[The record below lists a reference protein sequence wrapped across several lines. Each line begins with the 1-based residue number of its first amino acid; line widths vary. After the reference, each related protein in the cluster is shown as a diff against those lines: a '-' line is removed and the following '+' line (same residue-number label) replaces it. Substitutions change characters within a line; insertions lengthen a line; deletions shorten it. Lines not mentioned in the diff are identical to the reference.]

1 MRLLRVFLE
10 LVFVLTSVVLCAAQ
24 SPIHRL
30 DGSSIS
36 PAEIDQ
42 TMARLTNAAEVTGA
56 AIAILNDGKVVYTHA
71 YGFRDKEK
79 NLPLSSDSVMSGASF
94 NKAAFSVLVLQ
105 LVDDGKLDLDKPI
118 QQYLPKPLPEYPRYT
133 DLAGDD
139 RYKKITARMLL
150 SHTGGFPNWRAFE
163 DDRKLH
169 IHFDPGS
176 RYAYSGEG
184 IDLLQLVVEVITN
197 KSVGDLMQERVFTPL
212 GMART
217 SMTWQPRFESDF
229 ANGYDE
235 YGRSLGPQ
243 KRERPDAAGSLLTS
257 VSDYARLVA
266 AVANG
271 KLLSTKSRAVLL
283 SPQIRIHSK
292 HQFPSLANEPSTDN
306 DAIQLSY
313 GLGWGLYT
321 SPYGKVFFKEGHD
334 EGWRNYAVCFEKSK
348 TGIVLMTNSS
358 NGEGI
363 FQYAME
369 SLLKN
374 TFTPVEWEGF
384 TPYDKLPPRPPLVK
398 HTRINI
404 DEKLLERYAGRYGQ
418 PPDLILTIRRS
429 GDHLTIQ
436 ENDEPAQDLLPE
448 SETTFYSTTS
458 NDTLTFESSPD
469 GRISRFILHLGNRD
483 LPVNRLE

>member
-1 MRLLRVFLE
+1 VNLTRTLPLLSLSLIFGAQL
-10 LVFVLTSVVLCAAQ
+10 SAQ
-24 SPIHRL
+24 SRIHRL
-30 DGSSIS
+30 DGSSVS
-36 PAEIDQ
+36 PGDIDQ
-42 TMARLTNAAEVTGA
+42 TVSRLITSAEVTGA
-56 AIAILNDGKVVYTHA
+56 TIAILSDGKVVYTKA
-71 YGFRDKEK
+71 YGLRDKEK
-79 NLPLSSDSVMSGASF
+79 NLLLTPNSVMSGASLT
-94 NKAAFSVLVLQ
+94 KAAFAVLVLQ
-105 LVDDGKLDLDKPI
+105 LVDEGKLDLDKPI
-118 QQYLPKPLPEYPRYT
+118 QQYLPKPLPEYSRYT

-139 RYKKITARMLL
+139 GYKKITARMLL
-150 SHTGGFPNWRAFE
+150 SHTAGFPNWRAFE

-169 IHFDPGS
+169 LHFEPGS

-184 IDLLQLVVEVITN
+184 IDLLQLIVEVVTN
-197 KSVGDLMQERVFTPL
+197 KSTGDLMQDRIFTPL
-212 GMART
+212 NMTRT

-243 KRERPDAAGSLLTS
+243 KREHPDAAGSLLTT
-257 VSDYARLVA
+257 VSDYAHLVA

-271 KLLSTKSRAVLL
+271 KLLSEKSRAQLL

-292 HQFPSLANEPSTDN
+292 HQFPSLANEPTTDN
-306 DAIQLSY
+306 DSIQLSY

-348 TGIVLMTNSS
+348 SGVVIMTNSS

-363 FQYAME
+363 FQYLLE
-369 SLLKN
+369 SLLRD
-374 TFTPVEWEGF
+374 TFTPIEWEGF
-384 TPYDKLPPRPPLVK
+384 TPYDKLPPRSPLVK
-398 HTRINI
+398 HTRISI
-404 DEKLLERYAGRYGQ
+404 DEKLLDRYAGRYGQ

-448 SETTFYSTTS
+448 SETTFYSTT
-458 NDTLTFESSPD
+458 NDDTLTFESSPD
-469 GRISRFILHLGNRD
+469 GRVSRLILHLQGRD
-483 LPVNRLE
+483 LPVNRIE